1 VLKCELPGPR
11 SFKAFPARPLQP
23 DRCAAAHLGLE
34 FPRDWRFGL
43 CVFAGSEIRFRQIPA
58 RGTGIPNRRRNVM
71 NSPLCNLL
79 AALRDM
85 ADTAL
90 KVLPLTGAASETSR
104 SAATRTGS
112 SRRVRGGTT

>member
-1 VLKCELPGPR
+1 
-11 SFKAFPARPLQP
+11 
-23 DRCAAAHLGLE
+23 
-34 FPRDWRFGL
+34 
-43 CVFAGSEIRFRQIPA
+43 
-58 RGTGIPNRRRNVM
+58 M